1 MNISTL
7 SIKRP
12 VLAIVM
18 SIIIVLTGVVGYLF
32 LGVRQFPDVDPP
44 NITVT
49 STYTGANADVI
60 ESQITEPLE
69 ESINGIDGI
78 KSLTST
84 SSDGRSAI
92 TVEFE
97 LGEDLEKAANDV
109 RDRVSRAVNK
119 LPLDA
124 DLPIVAKADANS
136 NAILVMTV
144 DSPNR
149 NLVDLT
155 EIAVNQFKERLQ
167 TIPGVGAIQVW
178 GERKFAMR
186 IVMDPNKLSAYGLSP
201 SDVRT
206 AIQRE
211 NVELPAGKLEG
222 RSTELSIR
230 TVGRLSTPEEFED
243 LILRAGTTDATA
255 TAGGGIV
262 RLRDVARVYLGAEN
276 ERTMLKKNG
285 VPMVGLAVSPL
296 PGANQVDIA
305 TIFYQRLAALKAS
318 APKDIKLD
326 VAFDNTKFIRK
337 AVSEVEETLLIAFG
351 LVVLIIFLFLRTWRA
366 TVIPVVAI
374 PVSLISTFFF
384 MWIAGFSINVLTLLG
399 IVLATG
405 LVVDDAIVV
414 MENIFSKIEEGMS
427 PREAGEK
434 GSTEI
439 YFAIISTTI
448 TLSVVF
454 IPIIFMPGLTGR
466 LFREFGLVVAM
477 SVLISAFVSLT
488 LTPMMSTR
496 LLRHVETQSW
506 LTRVTEPFFQWMN
519 RVYERG
525 VTKAT
530 NKPTTAL
537 LAFVVSGLLIVVVG
551 RQLKQELA
559 PLEDRSA
566 MSVNVTAPEGY
577 TFNRMSDFLDTL
589 NVAVA
594 RLAPERKALIT
605 VTSPTFFSGANNTG
619 AGRLLLVD
627 PEERKRSQME
637 ITAMLTQKLRSLSEA
652 RTILAQEQTI
662 STGARAALP
671 VQYVIQA
678 NDLQDLRSVLP
689 RFMDLAQKSPVFN
702 IVDVNLKFTKPEL
715 DISIDR
721 ARAREVGVSVMD
733 IGDVLQAGFAGQR
746 YGYFI
751 RDGKQYQVIGEIERT
766 GRSTPDDLRM
776 IMVKTNNGSMLPIAD
791 LVSLREL
798 AAPPALYRYN
808 RYVSATI
815 SAGLAPGK
823 TIADGIAVMDGI
835 KQQLLD
841 ERFST
846 ALTGPS
852 RDYADSSS
860 SLLYAFALALV
871 FVYLIL
877 AAQFESF
884 VDPLTIMLTVP
895 LALAGGVLSLWLTNQ
910 TLNIFSEIG
919 AIVLIGLVTKNGI
932 LIVEFANQ
940 RREAGVA
947 WHTAVVEAATARF
960 RPILMTSLATI
971 LGALPIALSLG
982 ASSESRIGMG
992 VVVVGG
998 MILATALTLFV
1009 IPSVYVLLSRLK
1021 RSGSGIHATTAAVV
1035 VLMFVTGMTTAT
1047 AQTTLTLDDAVGIA
1061 LRNNYNIQIATKD
1074 SAVARASAKQ
1084 GTSGFLPTLG
1094 IAAAG
1099 TRGANDIYQ
1108 RTLSG
1113 AVTDRS
1119 GAGFTNVAAN
1129 ATLTWTLF
1137 DGLKMFATNDKL
1149 KEFERS
1155 GMEMARSKV
1164 AGSIAD
1170 VTTAY
1175 YAVVA
1180 NSYVLATNRRGQE
1193 LVDQRYVIE
1202 KNRHDVGSGSGV
1214 ELAQAEVDRNS
1225 VRLQVVRSEVDV
1237 ANAKNTLN
1245 RLLARPVD
1253 QAFDV
1258 DTVMSLPTIPPLDTL
1273 QRDVATMNPEL
1284 IAAQRDMAAASF
1296 HVKEVDAAFYPR
1308 ISAVGGYQYVNN
1320 QADAGF
1326 ILQNRTNGWTAG
1338 LQLSMNLF
1346 NGLYDAA
1353 ESEKARLDQER
1364 QQLQVRDV
1372 SLDLQTRLV
1381 QAYRRYEQGRAM
1393 LTIERESYAAAQRNA
1408 TIAVEKLRLGSI
1420 TSLEVRQTQQSL
1432 LEIGA
1437 QLARLQYEIAVAA
1450 TEILRLSGRIVR

>member
-18 SIIIVLTGVVGYLF
+18 SIIVVLLGVVGYMF

-69 ESINGIDGI
+69 ESINGIEGI

-149 NLVDLT
+149 SLVDLT
-155 EIAVNQFKERLQ
+155 DVAVNQFKERLQ

-178 GERKFAMR
+178 GERKYAMR

-206 AIQRE
+206 SVQKE

-230 TVGRLSTPEEFED
+230 TVGRLASPEEFED
-243 LILRAGTTDATA
+243 LILRSGTADASA
-255 TAGGGIV
+255 TAGGGVI

-305 TIFYQRLAALKAS
+305 RVFYERLASLKAS
-318 APKDIKLD
+318 APKDIQLD

-337 AVSEVEETLLIAFG
+337 AVSEVQETLLLAFG

-366 TVIPVVAI
+366 TIIPVVAI
-374 PVSLISTFFF
+374 PVSLISSFFF

-414 MENIFSKIEEGMS
+414 MENIFKKIEEGMS

-477 SVLISAFVSLT
+477 SVLVSAFVSLT

-496 LLRHVETQSW
+496 LLRHVEHQSW

-519 RVYERG
+519 RVYARG
-525 VTKAT
+525 VQW
-530 NKPTTAL
+530 TTGRPGMAL
-537 LAFVVSGLLIVVVG
+537 AVFAVSGLVIFFVG
-551 RQLKQELA
+551 RLLKQELA

-594 RLAPERKALIT
+594 RFAPERKVLIT

-619 AGRLLLVD
+619 AGRLILVD
-627 PEERKRSQME
+627 PEDRKRSQME
-637 ITAMLTQKLRSLSEA
+637 ITAALTQKLRGLTEA

-662 STGARAALP
+662 STGARASLP

-678 NDLQDLRSVLP
+678 ADIQDLRSVLP
-689 RFMDLAQKSPVFN
+689 RFLELAQKSPVFN

-746 YGYFI
+746 YGYFV
-751 RDGKQYQVIGEIERT
+751 RDGKQYQVIGELERL

-776 IMVKTNNGSMLPIAD
+776 IMVRTKDGSMLPIAD

-808 RYVSATI
+808 RFVSATV

-835 KQQLLD
+835 RAELLND
-841 ERFST
+841 RYAT

-884 VDPLTIMLTVP
+884 IDPLTIMLTVP
-895 LALAGGVLSLWLTNQ
+895 LALAGGVLSLWITNQ

-940 RREAGVA
+940 QRESGMS
-947 WHTAVVEAATARF
+947 WQDSAVIASNARF

-998 MILATALTLFV
+998 MVLATALTLFV

-1021 RSGSGIHATTAAVV
+1021 RTNTGVTSSTVV
-1035 VLMFVTGMTTAT
+1035 VTIVVMLCGSVLAS
-1047 AQTTLTLDDAVGIA
+1047 AQPSLTLDEAVGIA
-1061 LRNNYNIQIATKD
+1061 LQNNFNVQIARKD
-1074 SAVARASAKQ
+1074 SAVARVTASQ

-1094 IAAAG
+1094 IAASG
-1099 TRGANDIYQ
+1099 TKGANDIFQ
-1108 RTLSG
+1108 KTQSG
-1113 AVTDRS
+1113 NTTDRS
-1119 GAGFTNVAAN
+1119 NAGFTNVVAN
-1129 ATLTWTLF
+1129 AMLTWTLF

-1149 KEFERS
+1149 REFERS
-1155 GMEMARSKV
+1155 GMERARSRV

-1180 NSYVLATNRRGQE
+1180 FTYVMATNKRGQE
-1193 LVDQRYVIE
+1193 LVDQRYTIE
-1202 KNRHDVGSGSGV
+1202 KNKHDVGSGSGI

-1245 RLLARPVD
+1245 RLLARPAE
-1253 QAFDV
+1253 QPFDV
-1258 DTVMSLPTIPPLDTL
+1258 DTVMNLAAIPPLDTL
-1273 QRDVATMNPEL
+1273 MQDVAVMNPDL
-1284 IAAQRDMAAASF
+1284 IVAQHDLAAASF

-1308 ISAVGGYQYVNN
+1308 LSALGGYQYVNN

-1326 ILQNRTNGWTAG
+1326 LLSNQTNGWTAG

-1346 NGLYDAA
+1346 NGMYDAA
-1353 ESEKARLDQER
+1353 ESEKARLDRER
-1364 QQLQVRDV
+1364 QQLNVRDV
-1372 SLDLQTRLV
+1372 MIDVQTRLV
-1381 QAYRRYEQGRAM
+1381 QSYRRYEQGRAM
-1393 LTIERESYAAAQRNA
+1393 LSITRESYTAAQRNA
-1408 TIAVEKLRLGSI
+1408 TIAIEKLRLGSI
-1420 TSLEVRQTQQSL
+1420 TALEVRQTQQSL

-1437 QLARLQYEIAVAA
+1437 QLARLEYEIAVAA
-1450 TEILRLSGRIVR
+1450 TETLRLSGRIVR